1 MKLNNSFL
9 NNYKNLKV
17 LITGTTGFKGAW
29 LAFWLQKLGA
39 KVNGI
44 SLKPEKNS
52 ILFKNFQLERK
63 INQYFININDFNK
76 IDNVVRKIKPDIIF
90 HLAAQ
95 SIVSESFKKPLK
107 TFQTNILGSANILET
122 TRVNSIPHL
131 VYITSDK
138 CYLNL
143 DRKKNFRET
152 DILGGIDNYS
162 SSKASAELIFSS
174 YYKSYFSNFTHL
186 SIASARAGNVI
197 GGGDMKENRIVPDII
212 KALHKN
218 KKLNLRNPQA
228 TRPWQHVLE
237 PLFGYLLLGNRLLEK
252 NISSK
257 VLPSWNFGPNPHNCK
272 KVFNIVK
279 LIEKLWNKKKLKL
292 KIIKNKSYHESNL
305 LSLNINKANK
315 ELNWHPKLSFNE
327 TIKLTVDWYKNYF
340 SNKSSIEI
348 TNKQIEYFLDL

>member
-143 DRKKNFRET
+143 DRK
-152 DILGGIDNYS
+152 
-162 SSKASAELIFSS
+162 IFG
-174 YYKSYFSNFTHL
+174 K
-186 SIASARAGNVI
+186 
-197 GGGDMKENRIVPDII
+197 
-212 KALHKN
+212 
-218 KKLNLRNPQA
+218 Q
-228 TRPWQHVLE
+228 
-237 PLFGYLLLGNRLLEK
+237 
-252 NISSK
+252 ISS
-257 VLPSWNFGPNPHNCK
+257 V
-272 KVFNIVK
+272 V
-279 LIEKLWNKKKLKL
+279 
-292 KIIKNKSYHESNL
+292 
-305 LSLNINKANK
+305 
-315 ELNWHPKLSFNE
+315 
-327 TIKLTVDWYKNYF
+327 
-340 SNKSSIEI
+340 
-348 TNKQIEYFLDL
+348 